1 MLEIRDLTVR
11 YGDKTVFDDFSLCV
25 ADREILAVLGES
37 GCGKT
42 TLLNAVAGLL
52 PYMGEIHGAD
62 SVSYMFQEDRLV
74 PSLTA
79 LNSMPFAGSRL
90 CKDKKGAENIAKEAL
105 EKVGLGDCADR
116 YPHTLS
122 GGQAARVSLARAFCY
137 PSRLLIADEPF
148 KGLDIATADAL
159 ERYFLELFDS
169 SGKSVVIVS
178 HSVEECVRL
187 ADRVVVLGGS
197 PCRVTYDAV
206 IPLSRDERRGD
217 VAFCANEAEKIKA
230 AIIAS

>member
-1 MLEIRDLTVR
+1 MLEIRDLTVK
-11 YGDKTVFDDFSLCV
+11 YGEKTVFDNFSLTV
-25 ADREILAVLGES
+25 ADREILCVLGKS

-52 PYMGEIHGAD
+52 PCKGAINGAD
-62 SVSYMFQEDRLV
+62 SVSYMFQEERLV

-79 LNSMPFAGSRL
+79 LNNITFAISHL
-90 CKDKKGAENIAKEAL
+90 YKDKKEAEKKAREAL

-159 ERYFLELFDS
+159 ERYFLELFDV

-187 ADRVVVLGGS
+187 ADRAVVLGGS
-197 PCRVTYDAV
+197 PCKVTEEII
-206 IPLSRDERRGD
+206 IPLSREERRGD
-217 VAFCANEAEKIKA
+217 VAFCASAAEKIKA

>member
-1 MLEIRDLTVR
+1 MLDIRNLTVR
-11 YGDKTVFDDFSLCV
+11 YGEKTVFEDFSLSV
-25 ADREILAVLGES
+25 ADREILCVLGKS

-52 PYMGEIHGAD
+52 PYTGTVSGAD

-79 LNSMPFAGSRL
+79 LGNVTFAISHL
-90 CKDKKGAENIAKEAL
+90 YKDKKEAEKTAREAL
-105 EKVGLGDCADR
+105 EKVGLGGYADR
-116 YPHTLS
+116 YPHTMS

-159 ERYFLELFDS
+159 EKYFLELFDN
-169 SGKSVVIVS
+169 SGKSVITVS

-197 PCRVTYDAV
+197 PCAVKEEIAIPVT
-206 IPLSRDERRGD
+206 REERRTD
-217 VAFCANEAEKIKA
+217 IAFCAATAEKIKA

>member
-1 MLEIRDLTVR
+1 MLEICDLTVK
-11 YGDKTVFDDFSLCV
+11 YGEKTVFENFSLSV
-25 ADREILAVLGES
+25 ADREILCVLGKS

-52 PYMGEIHGAD
+52 PYTGTVKGAD

-79 LNSMPFAGSRL
+79 LGNITFAISHL
-90 CKDKKGAENIAKEAL
+90 YKDKKEAEKTAREAL
-105 EKVGLGDCADR
+105 GKVGLDGYADR

-137 PSRLLIADEPF
+137 PSGLLIADEPF

-159 ERYFLELFDS
+159 EKYFLELFES
-169 SGKSVVIVS
+169 SRKSVIIVS

-197 PCRVTYDAV
+197 PCTVTKEFG
-206 IPLSRDERRGD
+206 IPGARTERRAD
-217 VAFCANEAEKIKA
+217 IAFCAAEAEKIKA